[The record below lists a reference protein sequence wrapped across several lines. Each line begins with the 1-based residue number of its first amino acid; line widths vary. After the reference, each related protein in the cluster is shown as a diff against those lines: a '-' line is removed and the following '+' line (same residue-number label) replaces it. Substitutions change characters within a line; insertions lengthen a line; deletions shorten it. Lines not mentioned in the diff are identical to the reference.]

1 MINKPMN
8 TTLEDIS
15 KGSELK
21 EQWDQLK
28 EKKPK
33 LRTKNAAD
41 ELGVSEAELV
51 ACICDGETVVRLTE
65 DWEGIIK
72 EVETLGK
79 VMALTRNKSAVHEK
93 HGTYQNISF
102 EGHAGLVLDENIDL
116 RVFHNRWGFAFAVPV
131 ENPRGTLYSL
141 QFFDKAGTAVH
152 KIYLMDEERV
162 GKYSKLVEKFRSDDQ
177 SNEIAVKDS
186 IKEKKTVTID
196 EIDTDEFLQ
205 KWSELKD
212 THDFFPL
219 LRTFKAGRT
228 DALRLAEGRF
238 SWKISNNATRKML
251 EWSSENVVP
260 IMVFVSSPGMIQIHS
275 GPINRIKVMD
285 HWLNVLDPDFNLHL
299 REDHIAE
306 SWIVE
311 KPTEDGIVTALEIYD
326 EGHNAIAT
334 FFGSRKPGKPELQ
347 SWREITSQLKQMEVE
362 V

>member
-1 MINKPMN
+1 MN

-15 KGSELK
+15 KGNDLK
-21 EQWDQLK
+21 ERWDKLK
-28 EKKPK
+28 EEKPK

-51 ACICDGETVVRLTE
+51 ASICDGETVVRLN
-65 DWEGIIK
+65 DNWKGIIT

-79 VMALTRNKSAVHEK
+79 VMALTRNESAVHEK
-93 HGTYQNISF
+93 NGIYQNISF

-116 RVFHNRWGFAFAVPV
+116 RVFHKRWGFGFAVPV
-131 ENPRGTLYSL
+131 ENPRGKLYSL

-152 KIYLMDEERV
+152 KIYLKDSERLE
-162 GKYSKLVEKFRSDDQ
+162 KYNALVEKFRSNDQ
-177 SNEIAVKDS
+177 SNQIEVKES
-186 IKEKKTVTID
+186 IKEKKTVPID
-196 EIDTDEFLQ
+196 EIDSDEFLQ

-219 LRTFKAGRT
+219 LRKYKAGRT

-238 SWKISNNATRKML
+238 SWKISNDAIRKML
-251 EWSSENVVP
+251 ELASEREVP

-275 GPINRIKVMD
+275 GPVYRIKVMD
-285 HWLNVLDPDFNLHL
+285 QWLNVLDTDFNLHL

-311 KPTEDGIVTALEIYD
+311 KPTEDGIVTAFEIYD
-326 EGHNAIAT
+326 ADKNAIAT
-334 FFGSRKPGKPELQ
+334 FFGVRKPGKPELE
-347 SWREITSQLKQMEVE
+347 SWREITDQLKELEVD

>member
-1 MINKPMN
+1 MN
-8 TTLEDIS
+8 TTVEGIS
-15 KGSELK
+15 KRNDLK

-28 EKKPK
+28 DENPK

-41 ELGVSEAELV
+41 ELGVSEAELISS
-51 ACICDGETVVRLTE
+51 ICDGKNIVRLTE

-72 EVETLGK
+72 QVESLGEVI
-79 VMALTRNKSAVHEK
+79 ALTRNESAVHEK
-93 HGTYQNISF
+93 TGTYRIISF
-102 EGHAGLVLDENIDL
+102 EGHAGLVLDEQIDL
-116 RVFHNRWGFAFAVPV
+116 RVFHKRWGFGFAVPV

-152 KIYLMDEERV
+152 KIYLKDTERLD
-162 GKYSKLVEKFRSDDQ
+162 KYNALVEKFRSDDQ
-177 SNEIAVKDS
+177 SNQIEVKES
-186 IKEKKTVTID
+186 IKEKTTVSID
-196 EIDTDEFLQ
+196 EIDSDEFLE
-205 KWSELKD
+205 KWSKLKD

-219 LRTFKAGRT
+219 LRKFKIGRT

-238 SWKISNNATRKML
+238 SWKISNDSTRKML
-251 EWSSENVVP
+251 ELASEKKVP

-275 GPINRIKVMD
+275 GPVNKIKVMD

-326 EGHNAIAT
+326 ADKKVIAT
-334 FFGSRKPGKPELQ
+334 FFGARKPGKPELE
-347 SWREITSQLKQMEVE
+347 SWREITDQLKQMEVG
-362 V
+362 VR

>member
-1 MINKPMN
+1 MD
-8 TTLEDIS
+8 TTLQDVSEDKS
-15 KGSELK
+15 LK
-21 EQWDQLK
+21 EKWDQLK
-28 EKKPK
+28 AENPK
-33 LRTKNAAD
+33 LRTKNAAV

-51 ACICDGETVVRLTE
+51 ASICDGETVVRLTD
-65 DWEGIIK
+65 DWEGIIT

-93 HGTYQNISF
+93 HGTYQDISF

-116 RVFHNRWGFAFAVPV
+116 RVFHKRWGFGFAVPV

-162 GKYSKLVEKFRSDDQ
+162 GKYNKLVEKFRSDDQ
-177 SNEIAVKDS
+177 TNEIAVKDS
-186 IKEKKTVTID
+186 IKEKKTVSID
-196 EIDTDEFLQ
+196 EIDSDEFLQ
-205 KWSELKD
+205 YWSELKD

-238 SWKISNNATRKML
+238 SWKISNDATRKML
-251 EWSSENVVP
+251 EMASGQEVP

-275 GPINRIKVMD
+275 GPVNRIKVMD

-299 REDHIAE
+299 REDQIAE

-326 EGHNAIAT
+326 AEHNAIAT
-334 FFGSRKPGKPELQ
+334 F
-347 SWREITSQLKQMEVE
+347 
-362 V
+362 